1 MNAFTM
7 TNKTTGVAVTIVQ
20 ADATRW
26 VVELMDVDCV
36 PPELVGWKTFKTAS
50 DAKEYA
56 DKCLEG

>member
-7 TNKTTGVAVTIVQ
+7 TNKTTGVAVTIMQ

-26 VVELMDVDCV
+26 VVELMDIDCV
-36 PPELVGWKTFKTAS
+36 PPELVGWKIFKTAS

>member
-1 MNAFTM
+1 M

-26 VVELMDVDCV
+26 VVKLMDVDCV
-36 PPELVGWKTFKTAS
+36 PPELVGCKTFKTAS